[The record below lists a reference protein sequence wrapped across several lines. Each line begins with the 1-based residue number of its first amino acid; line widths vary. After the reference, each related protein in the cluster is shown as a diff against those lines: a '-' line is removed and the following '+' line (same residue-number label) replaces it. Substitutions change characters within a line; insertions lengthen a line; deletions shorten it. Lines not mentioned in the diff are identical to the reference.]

1 MKAEATHCK
10 SCVPQTAQSRIIQC
24 GSVCV
29 CVCMCVDEGSRHTL
43 NMSHSNISKLIY
55 CARWLYELFVRSTR
69 AALKFYY
76 LNSTIQI
83 LQAVRAF
90 HKACTHVLLFKFYFL
105 NSTSCRAFHKGCIQI
120 LLFKSCYLNSI
131 SCSCV
136 SQGLHSN
143 STIQIMLFKFYKAFC
158 AFHMGCIQTQAMR
171 PLT

>member
-120 LLFKSCYLNSI
+120 LLFKSCYSNSI
-131 SCSCV
+131 KLFVRFTWAAFKLRQCD
-136 SQGLHSN
+136 HSRN
-143 STIQIMLFKFYKAFC
+143 
-158 AFHMGCIQTQAMR
+158 
-171 PLT
+171 